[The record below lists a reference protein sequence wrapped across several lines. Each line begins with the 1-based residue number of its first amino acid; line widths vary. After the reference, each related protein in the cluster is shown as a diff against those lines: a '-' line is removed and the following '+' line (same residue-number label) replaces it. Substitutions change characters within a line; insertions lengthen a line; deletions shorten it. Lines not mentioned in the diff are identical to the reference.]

1 MRKARAHAK
10 RKGGRGSADEVQGW
24 VQLSIELV
32 PEFLAKQTPVGQGRS
47 DPNDY
52 PYLAPPV
59 NRFQFSWNFC
69 VTMKRLIGAKLCFRL
84 GCFAC
89 CVVAFIATLVLLY
102 FITPSLIANMIV

>member
-59 NRFQFSWNFC
+59 NRFQSAFDGKSARTTSGWEAS
-69 VTMKRLIGAKLCFRL
+69 MSFR
-84 GCFAC
+84 
-89 CVVAFIATLVLLY
+89 
-102 FITPSLIANMIV
+102 P